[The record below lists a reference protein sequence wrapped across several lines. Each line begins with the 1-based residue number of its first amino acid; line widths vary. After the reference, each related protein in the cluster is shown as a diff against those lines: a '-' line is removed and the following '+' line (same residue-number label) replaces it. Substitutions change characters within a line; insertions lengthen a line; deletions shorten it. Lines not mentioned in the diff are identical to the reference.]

1 MYKYVV
7 ARERRKAIKRT
18 YDDAKRYEQALLT
31 EMMLNGDSDSEVD
44 VSIITNKMLKKDV
57 E

>member
-1 MYKYVV
+1 MNKYVV